1 MTNYTIKIPV
11 IITAPLDNPQRT
23 YNNMVQQVTDTI
35 ANYNNS
41 PIDQRVIVLYRKKL
55 KRKTIKSIELINNT
69 LPDGTPVIL
78 MRVEEYK
85 TGHNDV
91 YLQRQAAQ
99 EASVDSTDQLGS
111 KKNYALLY
119 PLIFFHEDGTV
130 INRWCA
136 FIYDDPSKDDSDVKN
151 TIKTVLTRIL
161 QYKVK
166 SVLASSVTEKINQV
180 GAVQQIKASYVT
192 LQNDNNEDAVLQ
204 QYEVRYKHQDS
215 KEVVYEGVPSQ
226 EAIGFINNREL
237 DGFQKKV
244 ISVKVSDSLSYKY
257 TYELGAQE
265 EVALSAIEENNCYEI
280 EVRREDIN
288 QIHTPEIV
296 LSHLIQVVNV
306 FASNERV

>member
-1 MTNYTIKIPV
+1 MANFTIKVPV

-35 ANYNNS
+35 TNYNNS

-91 YLQRQAAQ
+91 YLQRQAAR
-99 EASVDSTDQLGS
+99 EASVDSADQLGS

-119 PLIFFHEDGTV
+119 PLIIFKNDGTV
-130 INRWCA
+130 INRWCV
-136 FIYDDPSKDDSDVKN
+136 FVYDDPSKDDLDVKN

-161 QYKVK
+161 RYKVK
-166 SVLASSVTEKINQV
+166 SVLASSVAEKINQA
-180 GAVQQIKASYVT
+180 GGVQQIKASYVT

-215 KEVVYEGVPSQ
+215 KEVVYEGVPSE
-226 EAIGFINNREL
+226 EAIEFINDREL

-244 ISVKVSDSLSYKY
+244 LTVKVSNSLSYKY

-265 EVALSAIEENNCYEI
+265 EVALAAIEENNCYEM
-280 EVRREDIN
+280 EVQGDDI
-288 QIHTPEIV
+288 HHLHSPEIV
-296 LSHLIQVVNV
+296 LGRLIQVVNAYV
-306 FASNERV
+306 SNE

>member
-1 MTNYTIKIPV
+1 MANFTIKVPV

-35 ANYNNS
+35 TNYNNS

-91 YLQRQAAQ
+91 YLQRQAAR
-99 EASVDSTDQLGS
+99 EASVDSADQLGS

-119 PLIFFHEDGTV
+119 PLIIFKNDGTV
-130 INRWCA
+130 INRWCV
-136 FIYDDPSKDDSDVKN
+136 FVYDDPSKDDLDVKN

-161 QYKVK
+161 RYKVK
-166 SVLASSVTEKINQV
+166 SVLASSVAEKINQA
-180 GAVQQIKASYVT
+180 GGVQQIKANYVT

-215 KEVVYEGVPSQ
+215 KEVVYEGVPSE
-226 EAIGFINNREL
+226 EAIEFINDREL

-244 ISVKVSDSLSYKY
+244 LTVKVSNSLSYKY

-265 EVALSAIEENNCYEI
+265 EVALAAIEENNCYEM
-280 EVRREDIN
+280 EVQGDDI
-288 QIHTPEIV
+288 HHLHSPEVV
-296 LSHLIQVVNV
+296 LGRLIQVVNAYV
-306 FASNERV
+306 SNE

>member
-1 MTNYTIKIPV
+1 MANFTIKVPV

-35 ANYNNS
+35 TNYNNS

-91 YLQRQAAQ
+91 YLQRQAAR
-99 EASVDSTDQLGS
+99 EASVDSADQLGS

-119 PLIFFHEDGTV
+119 PLIIFKNDGTV
-130 INRWCA
+130 INRWCV
-136 FIYDDPSKDDSDVKN
+136 FVYDDPSKDDLDVKN

-161 QYKVK
+161 RYKVK
-166 SVLASSVTEKINQV
+166 SVLASSVAEKINQA
-180 GAVQQIKASYVT
+180 GGVQQIKASYVT

-215 KEVVYEGVPSQ
+215 KEVVYEGVPSE
-226 EAIGFINNREL
+226 EAIEFINDREL

-244 ISVKVSDSLSYKY
+244 LTVKVSNSLSYKY

-265 EVALSAIEENNCYEI
+265 EVALAAIEENNCYEM
-280 EVRREDIN
+280 EVQGDDI
-288 QIHTPEIV
+288 HHLHSPEVV
-296 LSHLIQVVNV
+296 LGRLIQVVNAYV
-306 FASNERV
+306 SNE

>member
-1 MTNYTIKIPV
+1 MANFTIKVPV

-35 ANYNNS
+35 TNYNNS

-91 YLQRQAAQ
+91 YLQRQAAR
-99 EASVDSTDQLGS
+99 EASVDSADQLGS

-119 PLIFFHEDGTV
+119 PLIIFKNDGTV
-130 INRWCA
+130 INRWCV
-136 FIYDDPSKDDSDVKN
+136 FVYDDPSKDDLDVKN

-161 QYKVK
+161 RYKVK
-166 SVLASSVTEKINQV
+166 SVLASSVAEKINQA
-180 GAVQQIKASYVT
+180 GGVQQIKASYVT

-215 KEVVYEGVPSQ
+215 KEVVYEGVPSE
-226 EAIGFINNREL
+226 EAIEFINDREL

-244 ISVKVSDSLSYKY
+244 LTVKV
-257 TYELGAQE
+257 
-265 EVALSAIEENNCYEI
+265 
-280 EVRREDIN
+280 
-288 QIHTPEIV
+288 
-296 LSHLIQVVNV
+296 
-306 FASNERV
+306 

>member
-1 MTNYTIKIPV
+1 MANFTIKVPV

-35 ANYNNS
+35 TNYNNS

-99 EASVDSTDQLGS
+99 EASVDSADQLGS

-119 PLIFFHEDGTV
+119 PLIIFKNDGTV
-130 INRWCA
+130 INRWCV
-136 FIYDDPSKDDSDVKN
+136 FVYDDPSKDDLDVKN

-161 QYKVK
+161 RYKVK
-166 SVLASSVTEKINQV
+166 SVLASSVAEKINQA
-180 GAVQQIKASYVT
+180 GGVQQIKASYVT

-215 KEVVYEGVPSQ
+215 KEVVYEGVPSE
-226 EAIGFINNREL
+226 EAIGFINDREL

-244 ISVKVSDSLSYKY
+244 ITVKVSNSLSYKY

-265 EVALSAIEENNCYEI
+265 EVALAAIEENNCYEM
-280 EVRREDIN
+280 EVQGDDIH
-288 QIHTPEIV
+288 QLHTPEIV
-296 LSHLIQVVNV
+296 LSRLIQVVNAY
-306 FASNERV
+306 ASNE

>member
-1 MTNYTIKIPV
+1 MANYTIKVPV

-35 ANYNNS
+35 TNYNNS

-91 YLQRQAAQ
+91 YLQRQAAR
-99 EASVDSTDQLGS
+99 EASVDSADQLGS

-119 PLIFFHEDGTV
+119 PLIIFKNDGTV
-130 INRWCA
+130 INRWCV
-136 FIYDDPSKDDSDVKN
+136 FVYDDPSKDDLDVKN

-161 QYKVK
+161 RYKVK
-166 SVLASSVTEKINQV
+166 SVLASSVAEKINQA
-180 GAVQQIKASYVT
+180 GGVQQIKASYVT

-215 KEVVYEGVPSQ
+215 KEVVYEGVPSE
-226 EAIGFINNREL
+226 EAIEFINDREL

-244 ISVKVSDSLSYKY
+244 LTVKVANSLSYKY

-265 EVALSAIEENNCYEI
+265 EVALAAIEENNCYEM
-280 EVRREDIN
+280 EVQGDDI
-288 QIHTPEIV
+288 HHLHSPEVV
-296 LSHLIQVVNV
+296 LGRLIQVVNAYV
-306 FASNERV
+306 SNE

>member
-1 MTNYTIKIPV
+1 MANFTIKVPV

-35 ANYNNS
+35 TNYNNS

-91 YLQRQAAQ
+91 YLQRQAAR
-99 EASVDSTDQLGS
+99 EASVDSADQLGS

-119 PLIFFHEDGTV
+119 PLIIFKNDGTV
-130 INRWCA
+130 INRWCV
-136 FIYDDPSKDDSDVKN
+136 FVYDDPSKDDLDVKN

-161 QYKVK
+161 RYKVK
-166 SVLASSVTEKINQV
+166 SVLASSVAEKINQA
-180 GAVQQIKASYVT
+180 GGVQQIKASYVT

-215 KEVVYEGVPSQ
+215 KEVVYEGVPSE
-226 EAIGFINNREL
+226 EAIEFINDREL

-244 ISVKVSDSLSYKY
+244 LTVKVSNSLSYKY

-265 EVALSAIEENNCYEI
+265 EVALAAIEENNCYEM
-280 EVRREDIN
+280 EVQGDDI
-288 QIHTPEIV
+288 HHLHSPE
-296 LSHLIQVVNV
+296 VV
-306 FASNERV
+306 